1 METAFAVFQIPA
13 TALEINASIKVY
25 HNGEIREV
33 LWKVPMQGV
42 QKALL
47 EGLENYFDPDEKYVL
62 SDEART
68 WMEQHD
74 GSIAGFPGL

>member
-1 METAFAVFQIPA
+1 MKSAFAVFQIPE
-13 TALEINASIKVY
+13 TTIEINGIIKVY
-25 HNGEIREV
+25 HNGEICEAI
-33 LWKVPMQGV
+33 WHVPMQDV

-47 EGLENYFDPDEKYVL
+47 EGRENYFDPDEKYVL